1 MNAIPMLMQPKTY
14 TLAETIDLYDDYQR
28 SQNWA
33 RAASKINTCL
43 PKKKA
48 KKWDA
53 IEKEA
58 NDYLEDVEK
67 RLADAVDQLNE
78 EDLEKFRSTY
88 GI

>member
-1 MNAIPMLMQPKTY
+1 MNAVPMLMQKKQY

-28 SQNWA
+28 SQQWA
-33 RAASKINTCL
+33 RTAAKINTCL

-48 KKWDA
+48 EKWDA

-67 RLADAVDQLNE
+67 RLGEAVDGLSE
-78 EDLEKFRSTY
+78 EDLEKFRSHY

>member
-1 MNAIPMLMQPKTY
+1 MRLPGNQKY
-14 TLAETIDLYDDYQR
+14 TLEETIDLYDDYQR
-28 SQNWA
+28 SQKWA
-33 RAASKINTCL
+33 RTVSRINTCL

-48 KKWDA
+48 EKWDA

-67 RLADAVDQLNE
+67 RLADAVDNLTTE
-78 EDLEKFRSTY
+78 ELEKFRSHY

>member
-1 MNAIPMLMQPKTY
+1 MAIIPGLKKKP
-14 TLAETIDLYDDYQR
+14 TLEEAIDLYDDYQR
-28 SQNWA
+28 SQSWA
-33 RAASKINTCL
+33 RACSKINTCL

-58 NDYLEDVEK
+58 NDYLNDVEE
-67 RLADAVDQLNE
+67 RLAEAVDGLSE
-78 EDLEKFRSTY
+78 EDLEKFRSNY

>member
-1 MNAIPMLMQPKTY
+1 MRLPGTQKYSLE
-14 TLAETIDLYDDYQR
+14 ETIDLYDDYQR
-28 SQNWA
+28 AQTWA
-33 RAASKINTCL
+33 RAVDKINTCL

-67 RLADAVDQLNE
+67 RLADAVDNLTKE
-78 EDLEKFRSTY
+78 ELEKFRSNY

>member
-1 MNAIPMLMQPKTY
+1 MAIIPGLKKKP
-14 TLAETIDLYDDYQR
+14 TLEEAIDLYDDYQR
-28 SQNWA
+28 SQSWA
-33 RAASKINTCL
+33 RACSKINTCL

-58 NDYLEDVEK
+58 NDYLNDVEE
-67 RLADAVDQLNE
+67 RLADAVDGLSE
-78 EDLEKFRSTY
+78 EDLEKFRSNY